1 MVDEEQNT
9 SSFTR
14 RIPPTR
20 SADDLI
26 DIDSSRK
33 AYSGNMQGPRQ
44 ISSLQTI
51 DAPRSSTFVG
61 RGVIDAPRS
70 STYITKATIP
80 PEVMKSVVRYP
91 PTSY

>member
-1 MVDEEQNT
+1 
-9 SSFTR
+9 
-14 RIPPTR
+14 
-20 SADDLI
+20 
-26 DIDSSRK
+26 
-33 AYSGNMQGPRQ
+33 MQGLRQ

-70 STYITKATIP
+70 STYITKANIP
-80 PEVMKSVVRYP
+80 SEAMKSVVRYP